1 MIDRFGKRRVLRAL
15 TKRKFRN
22 KRRVEE
28 RKTGQKNMGF
38 KKGGKVEEGLL
49 IMIEEKKRG
58 GKVKNKREKKTPQEI
73 RRKLGVGAALG
84 KAAGTLNSPKQA
96 EQQQQALD
104 RMQREGRSGSNRE
117 KTEWEKKQE
126 LRKKAQERGGNMI
139 FMDEWDKI
147 DPGFKKHMFHK
158 GGIPTRGTKSRVKSY
173 PTQAPRTR
181 KYPERKQISVKKEIE
196 KRMKKETPRTY
207 KIAKG
212 KLGMLRRHLH
222 KKRIEKELSSRPE
235 HLERPKVKL
244 AGGGISGKSTVGEL
258 KKKYGSLK
266 KGIRLKGKGSSFI
279 EEYKKRVYGRAKGGS
294 MVQGPMKRARGSG
307 AAIKGT
313 RFQGTF

>member
-22 KRRVEE
+22 KRRAEE
-28 RKTGQKNMGF
+28 RKTGQKNFGF

-49 IMIEEKKRG
+49 IMIEEKKKG
-58 GKVKNKREKKTPQEI
+58 GVVRPKDKRKAGPLGRAGT
-73 RRKLGVGAALG
+73 RRK
-84 KAAGTLNSPKQA
+84 
-96 EQQQQALD
+96 
-104 RMQREGRSGSNRE
+104 

-266 KGIRLKGKGSSFI
+266 KGIRLKGRGSSFI
-279 EEYKKRVYGRAKGGS
+279 EEYKKRVYGRSKGGS

>member
-1 MIDRFGKRRVLRAL
+1 MAERYSLEDKIKRFGKKRVLRAL
-15 TKRKFRN
+15 TKRRFTN
-22 KRRVEE
+22 KRKGEM
-28 RKTGQKNMGF
+28 RKTGQKHMGF
-38 KKGGKVEEGLL
+38 KKGGQIEEGLL
-49 IMIEEKKRG
+49 IMIEEKKKG
-58 GKVKNKREKKTPQEI
+58 GVVRPKDKRKAGPLGRAGA
-73 RRKLGVGAALG
+73 RRK
-84 KAAGTLNSPKQA
+84 
-96 EQQQQALD
+96 
-104 RMQREGRSGSNRE
+104 

-158 GGIPTRGTKSRVKSY
+158 GGIPTRGAKNKIKNY
-173 PTQAPRTR
+173 PIKGPSAPPPKR

-244 AGGGISGKSTVGEL
+244 AGGGITGQSKLVDL
-258 KKKYGSLK
+258 KKKYGSMK
-266 KGIRLKGKGSSFI
+266 KGIRVKGKGKSFM
-279 EEYKKRVYGRAKGGS
+279 EQYKKRVYGRAGGGS

-313 RFQGTF
+313 KFQGTF

>member
-1 MIDRFGKRRVLRAL
+1 
-15 TKRKFRN
+15 
-22 KRRVEE
+22 
-28 RKTGQKNMGF
+28 
-38 KKGGKVEEGLL
+38 
-49 IMIEEKKRG
+49 
-58 GKVKNKREKKTPQEI
+58 
-73 RRKLGVGAALG
+73 
-84 KAAGTLNSPKQA
+84 
-96 EQQQQALD
+96 
-104 RMQREGRSGSNRE
+104 
-117 KTEWEKKQE
+117 
-126 LRKKAQERGGNMI
+126 
-139 FMDEWDKI
+139 
-147 DPGFKKHMFHK
+147 
-158 GGIPTRGTKSRVKSY
+158 
-173 PTQAPRTR
+173 
-181 KYPERKQISVKKEIE
+181 
-196 KRMKKETPRTY
+196 MKKETPRTY

-266 KGIRLKGKGSSFI
+266 KGIRLKGRGSSFI
-279 EEYKKRVYGRAKGGS
+279 EEYKKRVYGRSKGGS

>member
-15 TKRKFRN
+15 TKRKFIN
-22 KRRVEE
+22 KRRAEE
-28 RKTGQKNMGF
+28 RKTGQKNFGF

-49 IMIEEKKRG
+49 IMIEEKKKG
-58 GKVKNKREKKTPQEI
+58 GVVRPKDKRKAGPLGRAGT
-73 RRKLGVGAALG
+73 RRK
-84 KAAGTLNSPKQA
+84 
-96 EQQQQALD
+96 
-104 RMQREGRSGSNRE
+104 

-158 GGIPTRGTKSRVKSY
+158 GGIPTRGAKNKIKNY
-173 PTQAPRTR
+173 PMAPAPKR
-181 KYPERKQISVKKEIE
+181 KYPERKQISIKDEVK
-196 KRMKKETPRTY
+196 KRMKEETPRTH
-207 KIAKG
+207 KIAIG

-222 KKRIEKELSSRPE
+222 KKRIKKELSSRPE
-235 HLERPKVKL
+235 HLERPRVKL

-258 KKKYGSLK
+258 RKKYGSLK

>member
-22 KRRVEE
+22 KRRAEE
-28 RKTGQKNMGF
+28 RKTGQKNFGF

-49 IMIEEKKRG
+49 IMIEEKKKG
-58 GKVKNKREKKTPQEI
+58 GVVRPKDKRRAGPLGRAP
-73 RRKLGVGAALG
+73 RRK
-84 KAAGTLNSPKQA
+84 
-96 EQQQQALD
+96 
-104 RMQREGRSGSNRE
+104 

-147 DPGFKKHMFHK
+147 DPGLKKGIGLHE
-158 GGIPTRGTKSRVKSY
+158 GGT
-173 PTQAPRTR
+173 PRPKKR
-181 KYPERKQISVKKEIE
+181 KYPERKQISIKDEVK
-196 KRMKKETPRTY
+196 KRMKEETPRTH
-207 KIAKG
+207 KIAIG

-222 KKRIEKELSSRPE
+222 KKRIKKELSSRPE
-235 HLERPKVKL
+235 HLERPRVKL

-258 KKKYGSLK
+258 RKKYGSLK

>member
-22 KRRVEE
+22 KRRAEE
-28 RKTGQKNMGF
+28 RKTGQKNFGF

-49 IMIEEKKRG
+49 IMIEEKKKG
-58 GKVKNKREKKTPQEI
+58 GVVRPKDRRRAGPVGRAP
-73 RRKLGVGAALG
+73 RRK
-84 KAAGTLNSPKQA
+84 
-96 EQQQQALD
+96 
-104 RMQREGRSGSNRE
+104 

-158 GGIPTRGTKSRVKSY
+158 GGIPTRGAKNKIKNY
-173 PTQAPRTR
+173 PMAPAPKR

-196 KRMKKETPRTY
+196 KRMKEETPRTY

-235 HLERPKVKL
+235 HLERPRVKL

-258 KKKYGSLK
+258 RKKYGSLK
-266 KGIRLKGKGSSFI
+266 KGIRLKGRGSSFI
-279 EEYKKRVYGRAKGGS
+279 EEYKKRVYGRSKGGS

>member
-22 KRRVEE
+22 KRRAEE
-28 RKTGQKNMGF
+28 RKTGQKNFGF

-49 IMIEEKKRG
+49 IMIEEKKKG
-58 GKVKNKREKKTPQEI
+58 GVVRPKDKRKAGPLGRAGT
-73 RRKLGVGAALG
+73 RRK
-84 KAAGTLNSPKQA
+84 
-96 EQQQQALD
+96 
-104 RMQREGRSGSNRE
+104 

-158 GGIPTRGTKSRVKSY
+158 GGIPTRGAKNKIKNY
-173 PTQAPRTR
+173 PMAPAPKR

-266 KGIRLKGKGSSFI
+266 KGIRLKGRGSSFI
-279 EEYKKRVYGRAKGGS
+279 EEYKKRVYGRSKGGS

>member
-22 KRRVEE
+22 KRRAEE
-28 RKTGQKNMGF
+28 RKTGQKNFGF
-38 KKGGKVEEGLL
+38 KKGGVVRPKDRRRAGPLG
-49 IMIEEKKRG
+49 RAP
-58 GKVKNKREKKTPQEI
+58 RRKKT
-73 RRKLGVGAALG
+73 
-84 KAAGTLNSPKQA
+84 
-96 EQQQQALD
+96 D
-104 RMQREGRSGSNRE
+104 
-117 KTEWEKKQE
+117 WEKKQE

-147 DPGFKKHMFHK
+147 DPGLKKGIGLHE
-158 GGIPTRGTKSRVKSY
+158 GGT
-173 PTQAPRTR
+173 PRPKKR
-181 KYPERKQISVKKEIE
+181 KYPERKQISIKDEVK
-196 KRMKKETPRTY
+196 KRMKEETPRTH
-207 KIAKG
+207 KIAIG

-222 KKRIEKELSSRPE
+222 KKRIKKELSSRPE
-235 HLERPKVKL
+235 HLERPRVKL

-258 KKKYGSLK
+258 RKKYGSLK

-279 EEYKKRVYGRAKGGS
+279 EEYKKRVYGRSKGGS

>member
-22 KRRVEE
+22 KRRAEE
-28 RKTGQKNMGF
+28 RKTGQKNFGF

-49 IMIEEKKRG
+49 IMIEEKKKG
-58 GKVKNKREKKTPQEI
+58 GVVRPKDKRKAGPLGRAGA
-73 RRKLGVGAALG
+73 RRK
-84 KAAGTLNSPKQA
+84 
-96 EQQQQALD
+96 
-104 RMQREGRSGSNRE
+104 

-158 GGIPTRGTKSRVKSY
+158 GGIPTRGAKNKIKNY
-173 PTQAPRTR
+173 PMAPAPKR

-266 KGIRLKGKGSSFI
+266 KGIRLKGRGSSFI
-279 EEYKKRVYGRAKGGS
+279 EEYKKRVYGRSKGGS

>member
-1 MIDRFGKRRVLRAL
+1 MYYHNYKSNHPMA
-15 TKRKFRN
+15 
-22 KRRVEE
+22 
-28 RKTGQKNMGF
+28 
-38 KKGGKVEEGLL
+38 
-49 IMIEEKKRG
+49 
-58 GKVKNKREKKTPQEI
+58 P
-73 RRKLGVGAALG
+73 A
-84 KAAGTLNSPKQA
+84 PK
-96 EQQQQALD
+96 
-104 RMQREGRSGSNRE
+104 
-117 KTEWEKKQE
+117 
-126 LRKKAQERGGNMI
+126 
-139 FMDEWDKI
+139 
-147 DPGFKKHMFHK
+147 
-158 GGIPTRGTKSRVKSY
+158 
-173 PTQAPRTR
+173 R

-266 KGIRLKGKGSSFI
+266 KGIRLKGRGSSFI
-279 EEYKKRVYGRAKGGS
+279 EEYKKRVYGRSKGGS

>member
-1 MIDRFGKRRVLRAL
+1 MVKKITLMDMIDRFGKRRVLRAL

-22 KRRVEE
+22 KRRAEE
-28 RKTGQKNMGF
+28 RKTGQKNFGF

-49 IMIEEKKRG
+49 IMIEEKKKG
-58 GKVKNKREKKTPQEI
+58 GVVRPKDKRKAGPLGRAGA
-73 RRKLGVGAALG
+73 RRK
-84 KAAGTLNSPKQA
+84 
-96 EQQQQALD
+96 
-104 RMQREGRSGSNRE
+104 

-158 GGIPTRGTKSRVKSY
+158 GGIPTRGAKNKIKNY
-173 PTQAPRTR
+173 PMAPAPKR

-266 KGIRLKGKGSSFI
+266 KGIRLKGRGSSFI
-279 EEYKKRVYGRAKGGS
+279 EEYKKRVYGRSKGGS

>member
-22 KRRVEE
+22 KRRAEE
-28 RKTGQKNMGF
+28 RKTGQKNFGF

-49 IMIEEKKRG
+49 IMIEEKKKG
-58 GKVKNKREKKTPQEI
+58 GVVRPKDKRKAGPLGRAGT
-73 RRKLGVGAALG
+73 RRK
-84 KAAGTLNSPKQA
+84 
-96 EQQQQALD
+96 
-104 RMQREGRSGSNRE
+104 

-158 GGIPTRGTKSRVKSY
+158 GGIPTRGAKNKIKNY
-173 PTQAPRTR
+173 PMAPAPKR

-222 KKRIEKELSSRPE
+222 KKRFEKELSSRPE

-266 KGIRLKGKGSSFI
+266 KGIRLKGRGSSFI
-279 EEYKKRVYGRAKGGS
+279 EEYKKRVYGRSKGGS